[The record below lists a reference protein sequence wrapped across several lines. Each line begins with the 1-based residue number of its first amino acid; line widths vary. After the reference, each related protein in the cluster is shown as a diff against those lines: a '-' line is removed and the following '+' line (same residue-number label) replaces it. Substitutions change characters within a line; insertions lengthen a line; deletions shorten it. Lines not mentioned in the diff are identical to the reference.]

1 MENSKR
7 IFITFDMDWASEEV
21 LKYWHDIIKKLDIKV
36 TLNVTN
42 NSKTLEAIK
51 NDKQI
56 ELGIHPNFNK
66 LLLNYSKNLDYI
78 QVLNEV
84 KSIIPE
90 AVTVRSHSLVCGSQ
104 ILSAFQKIGLKKEL
118 NLYIPP
124 MKGNVLKPWSHEG
137 ELQRIPFI
145 FEDDL
150 YMQYE
155 EKYSINSYLSDEFDM
170 ERVFNFHP
178 IHVFLNTES
187 LDRYEK
193 CKIFNNDFSE
203 LKKYR
208 NKSIECGTEVFLN
221 KLVSEARLQN
231 YEFEFIR
238 DL

>member
-1 MENSKR
+1 MENRKR

-21 LKYWHDIIKKLDIKV
+21 LKYWYDIIKKMDIKV

-42 NSKTLEAIK
+42 VTKTLEVIK
-51 NDKQI
+51 SDKRI

-66 LLLNYSKNLDYI
+66 LLLNDSKKIDYI
-78 QVLNEV
+78 QILNEV

-104 ILSAFQKIGLKKEL
+104 LLTAFQQIGLKKEL
-118 NLYIPP
+118 NLYVPP
-124 MKGNVLKPWSHEG
+124 TKGNVLKPWRHGG

-155 EKYSINSYLSDEFDM
+155 EKYSINYYLSNEFDM

-178 IHVFLNTES
+178 IHIFLNTES

-193 CKIFNNDFSE
+193 SKIFNNNFSE

-208 NKSIECGTEVFLN
+208 NKSTECGTEVFLN
-221 KLVSEARLQN
+221 KLVSEARLRE

-238 DL
+238 EL